1 MSSSEIT
8 WLLTPFNE
16 IGDDDLNKTPELPA
30 ILRSADGFELKIN
43 T

>member
-8 WLLTPFNE
+8 RLLTPFNE
-16 IGDDDLNKTPELPA
+16 IGADDLDKTQELLA